1 MTPKKKPPKPKQLR
15 VDLDREGQKHLVK
28 CARIMLDDQDVMHPP
43 SRPAVIRW
51 ALRKCAAEVREG

>member
-1 MTPKKKPPKPKQLR
+1 MTPKKRPPKPQQLR

>member
-1 MTPKKKPPKPKQLR
+1 MTPKKRPKPKRQLR

-28 CARIMLDDQDVMHPP
+28 CARLMLDDQDVMHPP

-51 ALRKCAAEVREG
+51 ALRKCAAEAQG